1 MASQHHLAKADEN
14 DENSRVP
21 GDGGHGGAAAGT
33 GAGSGT
39 GAGAGAG
46 TAAPDA
52 ARGGPGAPGNA
63 PPGSGTPR
71 SAPSPGGSGGSG
83 GLGGGPAAGGE
94 LKAGLKNRHLSM
106 IAIGGVIGA
115 GLFVG
120 SSAGIAA
127 AGPAI
132 LVSYALVG
140 TMVVLVMRMLGEM
153 AAARPASGSFS
164 EYADQALGRWAG
176 FSIGWLYWFFWVVVL
191 AVEATAGAVILNG
204 WMPAVPQWAWA
215 LAVMVVLTATNLVS
229 VGSYGEFEFWFAGIK
244 VVAIGGF
251 IVVGLL
257 AVFGLL
263 PGSDNP
269 GAGFAHLTDTGGF
282 LPNGWGSILTGIL
295 MVVFSFMGSE
305 IVTLAAGESQ
315 DPQRAVSKATN
326 SVIWRIGFFY
336 LGSVLVVLT
345 LLPWNDPSITD
356 EGSYVAALNSIGIP
370 HAGEVMNVIVL
381 TAVLS
386 CLNSGL
392 YTASRMAFSLGRR
405 GDAPASFATTTTSG
419 VPRPAILGSVVFGF
433 VAVFFNYLWPD
444 TVFAFLL
451 NSSGAVALF
460 VWLVIC
466 CTQLRMRRVIEQ
478 ETPEKLVVRMWL
490 FPYLTWATIGMIV
503 FVLVYML
510 FDDVGR
516 EQVLLSLLVAAVV
529 VAIAVVRELRGRRTA
544 GHADSES
551 HDLSGKT

>member
-1 MASQHHLAKADEN
+1 MTSHPSLAKAEQD
-14 DENSRVP
+14 P
-21 GDGGHGGAAAGT
+21 GE
-33 GAGSGT
+33 
-39 GAGAGAG
+39 
-46 TAAPDA
+46 
-52 ARGGPGAPGNA
+52 PGAPQ
-63 PPGSGTPR
+63 
-71 SAPSPGGSGGSG
+71 PGGPRPE
-83 GLGGGPAAGGE
+83 GGGDE
-94 LKAGLKNRHLSM
+94 LRAGLKNRHLSM

-120 SSAGIAA
+120 SGAGIAA

-132 LVSYALVG
+132 LLSYAMVG
-140 TMVVLVMRMLGEM
+140 VLVVLVMRMLGEM
-153 AAARPASGSFS
+153 AAARPSSGSFS

-204 WMPAVPQWAWA
+204 WVPAIPQWGWA
-215 LAVMVVLTATNLVS
+215 LIVMLVLTATNLAS

-244 VVAIGGF
+244 VVAISAF
-251 IVVGLL
+251 LVIGLL
-257 AVFGLL
+257 AVFGVL

-269 GAGFAHLTDTGGF
+269 GAGLGHLTDTGGF
-282 LPNGWGSILTGIL
+282 LPKGPGSILTGVL

-305 IVTLAAGESQ
+305 IVTLAAGESA
-315 DPQRAVSKATN
+315 DPQRAVRKATN
-326 SVIWRIGFFY
+326 SVIWRIAVFY
-336 LGSVLVVLT
+336 LGSVFVVLT
-345 LLPWNDPSITD
+345 LLPWNSKSITTD
-356 EGSYVAALNSIGIP
+356 GSYVAALNSIGIP

-405 GDAPASFATTTTSG
+405 GDAPAAFARTSERG
-419 VPRPAILGSVVFGF
+419 VPRAAILSSVVFGF
-433 VAVFFNYLWPD
+433 VAVFFNYQWPD

-466 CTQLRMRRVIEQ
+466 FSQLRMRGMIMRES
-478 ETPEKLVVRMWL
+478 PEKLVVRMWL
-490 FPYLTWATIGMIV
+490 FPYLTWATIAMIS

-510 FDDVGR
+510 TDDDGR
-516 EQVLLSLLVAAVV
+516 EQVLLSLLVAA
-529 VAIAVVRELRGRRTA
+529 AVVGVALVREKQRRGATA
-544 GHADSES
+544 SAGPEA
-551 HDLSGKT
+551 